1 MSPISYPKPVSP
13 MQSAVPNA
21 ERQCL
26 TVHSTWHTDVP
37 DASHMQLAPNGPPW
51 SLHRPSHSA
60 DSAPF
65 QRLTP
70 RPGGRPRLLFPLA
83 PPHIQSTRKMSALP
97 SRSIRTGSP
106 SPPHGRHLARARNAA
121 RREACAPPPPPAR
134 WLPAT
139 PASLTWALAP
149 TALSSPNICGPH
161 SLIFKLSAQVSY
173 SQECRLGLRPA
184 SRAGL
189 GCPSPHSTVLLSP
202 WYSSLSDLLNKL
214 SCY

>member
-1 MSPISYPKPVSP
+1 MHLTCSWPQTDLPEASTVPPTQPIV
-13 MQSAVPNA
+13 
-21 ERQCL
+21 
-26 TVHSTWHTDVP
+26 
-37 DASHMQLAPNGPPW
+37 
-51 SLHRPSHSA
+51 RPSSA
-60 DSAPF
+60 SRQGLGAALDS
-65 QRLTP
+65 
-70 RPGGRPRLLFPLA
+70 
-83 PPHIQSTRKMSALP
+83 S
-97 SRSIRTGSP
+97 SP
-106 SPPHGRHLARARNAA
+106 SPRPTSSPPGKCRLCLPDPFEPDHLHHPTAA
-121 RREACAPPPPPAR
+121 TWPEPGTQPAALRVPRPPPPAR

-139 PASLTWALAP
+139 PASLTWALAL

-189 GCPSPHSTVLLSP
+189 GCPSPRSTVLLSP